1 MTDRRKGNGEGYELA
16 ALLPF
21 AFRLMTDELHHR
33 LADRGFD
40 DARPAHG
47 FAFVR
52 LTPNG
57 ATGNELAE
65 HLGVSKQAAS
75 QMVDYLEAHGYAARR
90 PHPFDGRG
98 KIVVLTERGWACIRA
113 TEEILAEIEAR
124 WADTIGEDRMAS
136 LRDDLRRIVQAE
148 VGNGPSPRLR
158 PVW

>member
-1 MTDRRKGNGEGYELA
+1 MPL
-16 ALLPF
+16 
-21 AFRLMTDELHHR
+21 AFRIMTDEIHRR
-33 LADRGFD
+33 LAHLGFD

-52 LTPNG
+52 LTPHG

-75 QMVDYLEAHGYAARR
+75 QMVDYLEAHGYVARR
-90 PHPFDGRG
+90 PHPSDGRG

-124 WADTIGEDRMAS
+124 WAGVIGQDRMRL
-136 LRDDLRRIVQAE
+136 LRDDLSRIVQE
-148 VGNGPSPRLR
+148 EIGDGPSPRLR